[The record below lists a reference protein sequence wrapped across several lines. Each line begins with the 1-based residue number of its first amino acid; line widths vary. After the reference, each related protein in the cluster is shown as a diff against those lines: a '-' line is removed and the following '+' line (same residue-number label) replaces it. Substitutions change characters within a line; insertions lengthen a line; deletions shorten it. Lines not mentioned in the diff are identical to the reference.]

1 MGKKGVFPHLFNL
14 MTNSGYDGPLPGLE
28 YYGPDGMKEPVR
40 SELICWYKEL
50 IFYKLLNT
58 DEYTLRASYL
68 LGRGVFSKKMAVS
81 TSTQHKFC
89 NSILCYNSHTS
100 RTL

>member
-58 DEYTLRASYL
+58 DEYTLRDATPIGEECIFVSYL
-68 LGRGVFSKKMAVS
+68 VKNGSEHPH
-81 TSTQHKFC
+81 TTQ
-89 NSILCYNSHTS
+89 IL
-100 RTL
+100 